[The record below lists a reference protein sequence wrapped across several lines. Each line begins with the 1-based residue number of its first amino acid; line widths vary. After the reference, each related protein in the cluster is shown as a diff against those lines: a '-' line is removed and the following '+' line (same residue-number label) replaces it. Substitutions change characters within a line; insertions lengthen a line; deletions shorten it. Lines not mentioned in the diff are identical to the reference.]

1 MEKLSKTL
9 KIAAAVATV
18 LLLAFLAWSCVDM
31 YLAGSSAENLT
42 ESGLHIYPVF
52 SRDAVAARLRPLL
65 PWTLA
70 YIVLLCVCTA
80 VTAKDKA
87 KREKISNTVYVRA
100 AEGKNTG
107 LIRLVLLAAAILFIL
122 LGVVNGGAG
131 DVLIKAKNICTE
143 CIGLG

>member
-1 MEKLSKTL
+1 MEKLSSTL
-9 KIAAAVATV
+9 KIAVAVATV

-65 PWTLA
+65 PWTVA
-70 YIVLLCVCTA
+70 YIGLLCVCTA
-80 VTAKDKA
+80 VTAKDKV
-87 KREKISNTVYVRA
+87 KRNRSSNAAYARA
-100 AEGKNTG
+100 GEGKNTG
-107 LIRLVLLAAAILFIL
+107 LVRMVLLAAAILFIL
-122 LGVVNGGAG
+122 LGVMNGGAG

>member
-9 KIAAAVATV
+9 KIAVAVATV
-18 LLLAFLAWSCVDM
+18 LILAFLAWSCVDM
-31 YLAGSSAENLT
+31 YLAGNSAGNLT
-42 ESGLHIYPVF
+42 ESGLHIFPVF

-65 PWTLA
+65 PWTVA
-70 YIVLLCVCTA
+70 YIVLLFVCTA

-87 KREKISNTVYVRA
+87 KRGKTSDKMYARPV
-100 AEGKNTG
+100 EGKKTG
-107 LIRLVLLAAAILFIL
+107 LVRMVLFAAAILFIL

>member
-9 KIAAAVATV
+9 KIAMAVATV

-31 YLAGSSAENLT
+31 YLAGNSAENLT
-42 ESGLHIYPVF
+42 ESGLHIFPVF
-52 SRDAVAARLRPLL
+52 SRDTVAARLKSML
-65 PWTLA
+65 PWLA
-70 YIVLLCVCTA
+70 FYIVLLCVCTA

-87 KREKISNTVYVRA
+87 KREKASDKIYARPVEVKHIR
-100 AEGKNTG
+100 
-107 LIRLVLLAAAILFIL
+107 LIRMALIAAAILFIL
-122 LGVVNGGAG
+122 LGAMNGGAG